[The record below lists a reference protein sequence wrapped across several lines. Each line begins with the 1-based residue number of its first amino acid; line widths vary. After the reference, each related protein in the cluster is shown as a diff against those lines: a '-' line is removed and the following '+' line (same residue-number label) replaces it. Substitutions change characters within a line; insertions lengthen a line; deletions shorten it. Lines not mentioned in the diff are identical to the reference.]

1 MMATGE
7 EIGFKVERLT
17 GDNYHTW
24 KFQMKMQLI
33 GKNLWE
39 IVTGDEVLG
48 AQATALE
55 QQKHKRRENQ
65 ALASICLSVSTENQ
79 IYVRSAVTAKD
90 AWNSLEQRFEKKSLA
105 HKIFYRRKLY
115 AAKMEKGTA
124 MINHVNH
131 IKTLAEHLDAVGDPI
146 VEKDLVIILISSL
159 PDEYAYLI
167 TALETIAEDRLTWDY
182 VRDRVVHEYEKIHD
196 HSQSGSGRQ
205 TVMEAKNEDALLTSK
220 AQYQRRPIN
229 TRSGRCFYCGKKGH
243 VAKNC
248 YKKKADQK
256 SSSAE
261 SANSVEEKLTAKNED
276 ENALTACPTANQ
288 LEAKEWWID
297 SGASKHM
304 TPNKRLMSNFI
315 TFKTPIQVKLA
326 DNNQV
331 LAYGKGDLRFPV
343 FDGSKRY
350 NIFLQDVLYVPRIK
364 RQLLSIPTMVNRGA
378 EVNFKGN
385 TCSVILDDKV
395 MHIGRKDGILYKLN
409 TEEITTAFV
418 SSTHSGND
426 SIKLWH
432 SRFAHLGYDN
442 LKLLSNKSMVTG
454 LNLNSKET
462 FDRNCDGCAE
472 GKQHRMPFPKKSE
485 HRAANLLEL
494 IHSDVGCVGV
504 ESVGGS
510 KYYVTFI
517 DDYSRFTTVYFLKK
531 KSEVLQKFK
540 EFVVAVENHTG
551 KRIKVIRTDNGG
563 EYVSNEF
570 KQFCIERGIKRE
582 VTIPMTPQQNGVSE
596 RMNRTIM
603 ESARSMLH
611 HAKLPSYFWAEAVNT
626 AVYIR
631 NRCPT
636 VTLDGITPYE
646 HWFGRRPDVS
656 NFRVF
661 GCCTHVHIPDE
672 DRSKLDKKSKKC
684 IFVGYLDASK
694 GYKLYDIERKVMIR
708 SRDVRFLENDFDH
721 LSIESENQEDYKE
734 LFNFGDAINEFE
746 LCNEETESLIE
757 HNEVADED
765 QQDVRRSTR
774 TRTVPVRPGTVTG
787 DWWNDENLDFAG
799 ITFTDYDEPSNF
811 NEAINSKHSS
821 QWKDAIT
828 SEYESLKKNDTWE
841 LVHLPKGKNLVGN
854 KWVFK
859 VKRNADNTVN
869 RFKAR
874 LVAQGFSQKE
884 GSDYNEVFAPVA
896 RYNSI
901 RTILSLVNAL
911 SLDLHQMDVKTAF
924 LNGKLQEEIYMA
936 QPEGCID
943 ESNPDLVCKLK
954 KSLYGLKQAAYCW
967 NVEIDTFLKK
977 SGYKQSAADS
987 CIYTKVQPRKD
998 GKSSFIIL
1006 ALYVDDILISSNDPQ
1021 MLEAEKKSLS
1031 RRFEM
1036 QDLGDAKYCLGMLI
1050 QRDRDNKKL
1059 YISQKSYLES
1069 ILKRFEMFESKPVAT
1084 PMEVGK
1090 VFKKLSEDEEQFDIK
1105 QYQAAI
1111 GSLNYAMIATR
1122 PDICSAVGILSQF
1135 MSKPSKEH
1143 WQGVKRI
1150 LRYIKGTLDYGLI
1163 FDANNTEL
1171 MLSGYADADWASD
1184 AQLRKSTS
1192 GYIFQLAG
1200 STISWRSQ
1208 KQSVVALSTTEAE
1221 YVSLSS
1227 ASQEAIWLRRLL
1239 KDLLID
1245 VSKPTTIHEDNQ
1257 GAICLT
1263 KNTKAHSRAKHIDIK
1278 YHFIREKVQNKEI
1291 ELTYC
1296 PTDKMI
1302 ADIFTKALPRPKFEE
1317 LRSLMG
1323 IEKNEH

>member
-7 EIGFKVERLT
+7 DIGFKVEKLT

-39 IVTGDEVLG
+39 IVTGDEVLD
-48 AQATALE
+48 AQATV
-55 QQKHKRRENQ
+55 QDRQKHKRRENQ
-65 ALASICLSVSTENQ
+65 ALALICLSVSTENQ
-79 IYVRSAVTAKD
+79 IYVRSAVTASD
-90 AWNSLEQRFEKKSLA
+90 AWNSLEQHFEKKSLA

-115 AAKMEKGTA
+115 AAKMEKGTT

-146 VEKDLVIILISSL
+146 MEKDLVIILISSL

-182 VRDRVVHEYEKIHD
+182 VRDRVVHEYEKTHN
-196 HSQSGSGRQ
+196 QSHNGRP
-205 TVMEAKNEDALLTSK
+205 TVTEAKNEDALLTSK
-220 AQYQRRPIN
+220 AQYQRKPVN
-229 TRSGRCFYCGKKGH
+229 TRSGKCFYCGKKGH
-243 VAKNC
+243 IAKNC

-261 SANSVEEKLTAKNED
+261 SANNIEEKLKAENED
-276 ENALTACPTANQ
+276 EIALTVCPTAGQ
-288 LEAKEWWID
+288 LEANEWCID

-304 TPNKRLMSNFI
+304 TPNKRLMFNFT
-315 TFKTPIQVKLA
+315 TFKTPLQVKLA
-326 DNNQV
+326 DNHYV
-331 LAYGKGDLRFPV
+331 FAYGEGDLRFPV
-343 FDGSKRY
+343 FDGAKRY
-350 NIFLQDVLYVPRIK
+350 DLFLQGVLYVPRIK
-364 RQLLSIPTMVNRGA
+364 KQLLSIPTMVNRGA
-378 EVNFKGN
+378 EIHFKDN

-395 MHIGRKDGILYKLN
+395 MHIGRKDGLLYKLN
-409 TEEITTAFV
+409 TEEITAAFL
-418 SSTHSGND
+418 SSTHGSND

-442 LKLLSNKSMVTG
+442 LKLLSNKCMVTG
-454 LNLNSKET
+454 LNLNTKET

-485 HRAANLLEL
+485 HRAADLLEL
-494 IHSDVGCVGV
+494 IHSDIGCINID
-504 ESVGGS
+504 SVGGS
-510 KYYVTFI
+510 KYYVIFI

-531 KSEVLQKFK
+531 KSELLQKFK
-540 EFVVAVENHTG
+540 EFVAAVENHTG
-551 KRIKVIRTDNGG
+551 KRIKIIRTDNGG

-570 KQFCIERGIKRE
+570 KQFCIDRGIKRE

-596 RMNRTIM
+596 RMNRTII

-636 VTLDGITPYE
+636 VALDGTTPYE
-646 HWFGRRPDVS
+646 HWFGRKPDVS

-661 GCCTHVHIPDE
+661 GCCTHVHIPDQK
-672 DRSKLDKKSKKC
+672 RGKLDKKSKKC
-684 IFVGYLDASK
+684 IFVGYLDGSK

-708 SRDVRFLENDFDH
+708 SRDVSFLEYDFEH
-721 LSIESENQEDYKE
+721 LSTESQDQDDFKQ
-734 LFNFGDAINEFE
+734 LFDFGDAINKFE
-746 LCNEETESLIE
+746 LCDKETESIIE
-757 HNEVADED
+757 DDELESQC

-774 TRTVPVRPGTVTG
+774 MRTAPDRPGTVTG
-787 DWWNDENLDFAG
+787 DWWNGENLDFAG
-799 ITFTDYDEPSNF
+799 ITSTDDDEPCNF
-811 NEAINSKHSS
+811 NEAISSRHSL
-821 QWKDAIT
+821 QWKDAIK
-828 SEYESLKKNDTWE
+828 SEFESLKKNDTWE

-859 VKRNADNTVN
+859 IKRNADNTIN

-884 GSDYNEVFAPVA
+884 GSDYHEVFAPVA

-901 RTILSLVNAL
+901 RTILSLVNTL
-911 SLDLHQMDVKTAF
+911 NLDLHQMDVKTAF

-943 ESNPDLVCKLK
+943 ESNPELVCKLN

-967 NVEIDTFLKK
+967 NIEIDTFLKQ

-987 CIYTKVQPRKD
+987 CLYTKVQPRKD
-998 GKSSFIIL
+998 GESSFIIL
-1006 ALYVDDILISSNDPQ
+1006 ALYVDDILISSNDSQ
-1021 MLEAEKKSLS
+1021 MLEVEKKSLS

-1036 QDLGDAKYCLGMLI
+1036 EDLGDAKYCLGMLI
-1050 QRDRDNKKL
+1050 ERDRDNKKL
-1059 YISQKSYLES
+1059 FISQKSYLEN
-1069 ILKRFEMFESKPVAT
+1069 ILKKFGMFESKPVAT

-1090 VFKKLSEDEEQFDIK
+1090 VFQKLSEDEEQFDIRK
-1105 QYQAAI
+1105 YQAAI

-1143 WQGVKRI
+1143 WQGIKRI
-1150 LRYIKGTLDYGLI
+1150 MRYISGTLDYCLL
-1163 FDANNTEL
+1163 FHANDSEL

-1184 AQLRKSTS
+1184 VQSRKSTS

-1239 KDLLID
+1239 KDLLVD
-1245 VSKPTTIHEDNQ
+1245 VSKPTIINEDNQ

-1263 KNTKAHSRAKHIDIK
+1263 KNTKGHSRAKHIDIK
-1278 YHFIREKVQNKEI
+1278 YHFIRENVQNKEI
-1291 ELTYC
+1291 ELKYC
-1296 PTDKMI
+1296 PTDKMV
-1302 ADIFTKALPRPKFEE
+1302 ADILTKALPRQRFED

-1323 IEKNEH
+1323 IKKNEN